1 MPEPDSATRRALGL
15 ARPAPIQRQNA
26 RCARRTSPAP
36 RRVGSQHGLPSLQ
49 GLQVLEL
56 LQLLRL
62 LLLPLPLMPALAPAA
77 ARRVVEAPV
86 PRLAAPRRPVLPLL
100 PSPSR
105 PVGHRRGDQDGS
117 HTAQTPPRPLRI
129 SLSLPGPG
137 GAPRPSAAF
146 LRQQGLPRCGAAS
159 VRRWCRG
166 VRGPAQHALLKGSR
180 SAVLPEQ
187 LPERRVCPPLLINS
201 IVVFCYR
208 DTAGLW

>member
-1 MPEPDSATRRALGL
+1 MPEPDSAAGRGLGP
-15 ARPAPIQRQNA
+15 ARPAPTQRQNA

-36 RRVGSQHGLPSLQ
+36 RRVGSQHGLRSLQ

-62 LLLPLPLMPALAPAA
+62 LLLPLPLVPALAPAA
-77 ARRVVEAPV
+77 AARGLVGAAV
-86 PRLAAPRRPVLPLL
+86 PRPAAPRRSLFLLL

-105 PVGHRRGDQDGS
+105 PVGHRRGAQDGG

-137 GAPRPSAAF
+137 GAPRPNAAF
-146 LRQQGLPRCGAAS
+146 RRQRGPRRCGAAS

-166 VRGPAQHALLKGSR
+166 GRGRAPKSCR

-187 LPERRVCPPLLINS
+187 QRTS
-201 IVVFCYR
+201 F
-208 DTAGLW
+208 